1 MNILEFEIHDQILK
15 RIDTQEV
22 INRNKKSYKCKFTF
36 ENESEWVEL
45 NKFVIFEDG
54 WGNSS
59 VVHIGNGDV
68 LECIIPEK
76 ILRGSYFKIS
86 VYAGDLMS
94 TNYVVIALVQ
104 SGYTKSK
111 RYYMDNRCHSWY
123 DGEDIFVEIFRHL
136 TEYVDS
142 IVYDNKTLH
151 FFNKE
156 SLIESVYLPFI
167 SEDEFEDLIAELLNS
182 FLEERIRIA
191 TENTNGLMSSEDKAK
206 LDGIEENANRII
218 VDTILD
224 ENSNNPIA
232 NGSVTRALNGK
243 EDEYN
248 IVERLDNL
256 ILDLINIDG
265 E

>member
-15 RIDTQEV
+15 RIDTQEI
-22 INRNKKSYKCKFTF
+22 INRNKNAYKCHFTF
-36 ENESEWVEL
+36 EDGSEWVEL
-45 NKFVIFEDG
+45 NKFAIFEDG

-59 VVHIGNGDV
+59 IVHLGNGDV

-86 VYAGDLMS
+86 IYAGDLMS
-94 TNYVVIALVQ
+94 TNNVVVALIQ
-104 SGYTKSK
+104 SGYNKSK
-111 RYYMDNRCHSWY
+111 RYYVDDNCHSWF
-123 DGEDIFVEIFRHL
+123 DGDDAFVEIFHHL

-167 SEDEFEDLIAELLNS
+167 SEDEFENLITDLLNN
-182 FLEERIRIA
+182 FVEERLRIA
-191 TENTNGLMSSEDKAK
+191 TENSNGLMSSEDKVK
-206 LDGIEENANRII
+206 LNGIENNANRTI
-218 VDTILD
+218 VDTNLD
-224 ENSNNPIA
+224 ENSNNPIS

-248 IVERLDNL
+248 IIERLDNL
-256 ILDLINIDG
+256 ILDLINING